1 MKSYDYPNFGHFV
14 TKSLCFSRNFR
25 KLQKIPRTF
34 MSMFLAL
41 NLSQNLLTLTFYGT
55 WSSWKFTLLNWS
67 EFSTFSYTFILSEF
81 STFSYTF
88 VTFVFGCV
96 VVEFCFWVTY
106 FYYFEQWWLS
116 SIIPQIFI
124 LLKSLHTVWYKCAVS
139 RSQPCISRYYRP
151 CGSFY
156 IFATGGCYAGSL
168 PLLGSRL
175 SISHWRTRT

>member
-1 MKSYDYPNFGHFV
+1 MKATVRGNN
-14 TKSLCFSRNFR
+14 R
-25 KLQKIPRTF
+25 
-34 MSMFLAL
+34 LA
-41 NLSQNLLTLTFYGT
+41 SKFYHLPCT
-55 WSSWKFTLLNWS
+55 SSWKLRFKQFCVLPKRQQKQRSRKSESHPTLV
-67 EFSTFSYTFILSEF
+67 TI
-81 STFSYTF
+81 F

-96 VVEFCFWVTY
+96 VVEFRFWVTY